1 MSRTTSN
8 RSSTNTGWAAGASA
22 FAASILFVTGVLQFL
37 QGLVALV
44 ADDDFLVR
52 TADYVFRFDSSTWGW
67 IHLLL
72 GLALVGVGVL
82 IFQGN
87 AFGRGAGIGLAALSI
102 VANFL
107 WLPYYPIWAI
117 ILIALGVF
125 IIWGLT
131 TSDLSRLR

>member
-1 MSRTTSN
+1 VSRTTSN
-8 RSSTNTGWAAGASA
+8 RSDTGWAAGASA
-22 FAASILFVTGVLQFL
+22 FAAAILFVTGVLQFL

-52 TADYVFRFDSSTWGW
+52 TSDYVFRFDSSTWGW